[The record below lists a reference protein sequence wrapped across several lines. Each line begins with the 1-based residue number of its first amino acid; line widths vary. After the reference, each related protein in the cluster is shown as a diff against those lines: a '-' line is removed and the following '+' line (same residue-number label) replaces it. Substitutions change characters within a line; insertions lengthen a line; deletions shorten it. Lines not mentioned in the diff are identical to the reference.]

1 MSSKEAITN
10 KRPRV
15 STMDNIVKDEIAT
28 SDIIAQD
35 IDDIDLGRFSKRE
48 APSLEA
54 FLSEPTKY
62 RPRPEFLGGAAS
74 YVEVT
79 RIIRKYE
86 LIFRRTN
93 FLNFTHLSDQDE
105 TILTHAVKIQNGA
118 AVAALLEA
126 GADPNFANKKG
137 VTPIS
142 AAAHKGNTEIMSS
155 LIDAGSNVNACN
167 SSGSTALI
175 QVTRIS
181 FKNA

>member
-74 YVEVT
+74 YIEVT
-79 RIIRKYE
+79 RIICISE
-86 LIFRRTN
+86 LIFIRTYY
-93 FLNFTHLSDQDE
+93 LNLTHLSD
-105 TILTHAVKIQNGA
+105 
-118 AVAALLEA
+118 
-126 GADPNFANKKG
+126 
-137 VTPIS
+137 
-142 AAAHKGNTEIMSS
+142 
-155 LIDAGSNVNACN
+155 
-167 SSGSTALI
+167 
-175 QVTRIS
+175 
-181 FKNA
+181 